1 MSGCREIAILSPALT
16 LPVSLITLT
25 SFVLKDF
32 TVGVWKLVQ
41 VNRTNAVVTNK
52 MYVQKSWS
60 FKYEEKE
67 ATHETVD
74 LVIEIFVKQVK

>member
-1 MSGCREIAILSPALT
+1 MLGRREIAILSPALT
-16 LPVSLITLT
+16 LPVSLITLP

-32 TVGVWKLVQ
+32 TVGVWKIAQ

-52 MYVQKSWS
+52 VYVQKSWS
-60 FKYEEKE
+60 CKYEEKGSK
-67 ATHETVD
+67 HETVD